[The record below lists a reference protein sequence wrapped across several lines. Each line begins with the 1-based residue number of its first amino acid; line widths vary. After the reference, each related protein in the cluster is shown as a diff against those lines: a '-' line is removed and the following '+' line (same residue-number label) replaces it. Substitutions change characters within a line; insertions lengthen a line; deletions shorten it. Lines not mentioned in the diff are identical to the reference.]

1 MRLIVYFFL
10 FIHLINIEVKKG
22 TAMLTRFSIKNS
34 RLIGSRKNLL
44 LAAITTLSMSAMVF
58 AAQDSLP
65 NDQDVPVVI
74 KGVVATSSDKQQLL
88 DKLKAQYPDKPVR
101 DEIEVRSN
109 INIPTNWQQVA
120 TAIIDSDIA
129 NIRQGRIDIHGT
141 TISLH
146 GKVSSLEQKQAIQN
160 RIHTRLTDLYQ
171 LENQLVVTQG
181 EQQLIDETLGNRIVE
196 FESGSANLTP
206 MGLGILDDMAG
217 VLQRVGDKPV
227 TITGHT
233 DNVGNSGGNLTLSN
247 QRAEAVK
254 QYLIGRNID
263 AARLSTTGKGDLDPI
278 ASNDNE
284 EGRTR
289 NRRIEFTL
297 AE

>member
-1 MRLIVYFFL
+1 MKVL
-10 FIHLINIEVKKG
+10 
-22 TAMLTRFSIKNS
+22 S
-34 RLIGSRKNLL
+34 RITKPKRTNHMKNLL
-44 LAAITTLSMSAMVF
+44 LAAAITLPMSAVVF
-58 AAQDSLP
+58 AEH
-65 NDQDVPVVI
+65 NDTHVTNSSQNVPVVI

-109 INIPTNWQQVA
+109 ISIPTNWQQIA
-120 TAIIDSDIA
+120 TTIIDSDIS

-160 RIHTRLTDLYQ
+160 RIHSRLTDLYQ
-171 LENQLVVTQG
+171 LENQLVVVEG
-181 EQQLIDETLGNRIVE
+181 EQRLIDETLGNRIVE
-196 FESGSANLTP
+196 FESGSTNLTP

-227 TITGHT
+227 LITGHT
-233 DNVGNSGGNLTLSN
+233 DNVGNSTANLALSN
-247 QRAEAVK
+247 KRAEAVK
-254 QYLIGRNID
+254 QYLIGRNIN
-263 AARLSTTGKGDLDPI
+263 ATRLSTTGKGDSDPI

-297 AE
+297 NE

>member
-1 MRLIVYFFL
+1 MKVL
-10 FIHLINIEVKKG
+10 
-22 TAMLTRFSIKNS
+22 S
-34 RLIGSRKNLL
+34 RMTKPKRTNHTKNLL
-44 LAAITTLSMSAMVF
+44 LAAAITLPMSAVVF
-58 AAQDSLP
+58 AEH
-65 NDQDVPVVI
+65 NDTHVTNNSQNVPVVI

-109 INIPTNWQQVA
+109 ISIPTNWQQIA
-120 TAIIDSDIA
+120 TTIIDSDIS

-160 RIHTRLTDLYQ
+160 RIHSRLTDLYQ
-171 LENQLVVTQG
+171 LENQLVVVEG
-181 EQQLIDETLGNRIVE
+181 EQRLIDETLGNRIVE
-196 FESGSANLTP
+196 FESGSTNLTP

-227 TITGHT
+227 LITGHT
-233 DNVGNSGGNLTLSN
+233 DNVGNSTANLALSN
-247 QRAEAVK
+247 KRAEAVK
-254 QYLIGRNID
+254 QYLIGRNIN
-263 AARLSTTGKGDLDPI
+263 ATRLSTTGKGDSDPI

-297 AE
+297 NE

>member
-1 MRLIVYFFL
+1 
-10 FIHLINIEVKKG
+10 
-22 TAMLTRFSIKNS
+22 
-34 RLIGSRKNLL
+34 
-44 LAAITTLSMSAMVF
+44 MSAMVF
-58 AAQDSLP
+58 AAQDTLH

-129 NIRQGRIDIHGT
+129 NIRQGRIDINGT

>member
-1 MRLIVYFFL
+1 MKVLSKIL
-10 FIHLINIEVKKG
+10 PSKLAGHSKK
-22 TAMLTRFSIKNS
+22 
-34 RLIGSRKNLL
+34 LL
-44 LAAITTLSMSAMVF
+44 LVSAMILPLSAVVF
-58 AAQDSLP
+58 AAQDDGLSR
-65 NDQDVPVVI
+65 NVPVVI

-88 DKLKAQYPDKPVR
+88 EKLKAQYPNKTVR

-109 INIPTNWQQVA
+109 ISIPTNWQQVA
-120 TAIIDSDIA
+120 TAIIDSDIS
-129 NIRQGRIDIHGT
+129 NISQGRIDIHGT

-171 LENQLVVTQG
+171 LDNQLVVVEG
-181 EQQLIDETLGNRIVE
+181 EQRLLDDTLGNRIVE
-196 FESGSANLTP
+196 FESGSTTLTP

-233 DNVGNSGGNLTLSN
+233 DNVGNPSSNLVLSN
-247 QRAEAVK
+247 KRAEAVK
-254 QYLIGRNID
+254 QYLIGRNIS
-263 AARLSTTGKGDLDPI
+263 AARLSTTGKGDADPI

>member
-1 MRLIVYFFL
+1 MKVLSRMT
-10 FIHLINIEVKKG
+10 KPK
-22 TAMLTRFSIKNS
+22 LTNHT
-34 RLIGSRKNLL
+34 KNLL
-44 LAAITTLSMSAMVF
+44 LAAAITLPMSAVVF
-58 AAQDSLP
+58 AEH
-65 NDQDVPVVI
+65 NDAHVANSSQNVPVVI

-109 INIPTNWQQVA
+109 ISIPTNWQQIA
-120 TAIIDSDIA
+120 TTIIDSDIS

-160 RIHTRLTDLYQ
+160 RIHSRLTDLYQ
-171 LENQLVVTQG
+171 LENQLVVVEG
-181 EQQLIDETLGNRIVE
+181 EQRLIDETLGNRIVE
-196 FESGSANLTP
+196 FESGSTNLTP

-217 VLQRVGDKPV
+217 VLQRVGNKPV
-227 TITGHT
+227 LITGHT
-233 DNVGNSGGNLTLSN
+233 DNVGNSTANLALSN
-247 QRAEAVK
+247 KRAEAVK
-254 QYLIGRNID
+254 QYLIGRNIN
-263 AARLSTTGKGDLDPI
+263 ASRLSTTGKGDSDPI

-297 AE
+297 NE

>member
-1 MRLIVYFFL
+1 MKV
-10 FIHLINIEVKKG
+10 
-22 TAMLTRFSIKNS
+22 LTKMIKPKPAN
-34 RLIGSRKNLL
+34 LVKNLL
-44 LAAITTLSMSAMVF
+44 LAAAITLPISAMVF
-58 AAQDSLP
+58 AENNNASETNVAQ
-65 NDQDVPVVI
+65 NVPVVI

-88 DKLKAQYPDKPVR
+88 EKLKAQYPNQAVR

-109 INIPTNWQQVA
+109 IRIPTNWQQIA
-120 TAIIDSDIA
+120 TAIIDSDIS

-171 LENQLVVTQG
+171 LENQLVVVEG
-181 EQQLIDETLGNRIVE
+181 EQRLIDDTLGNRIVE

-206 MGLGILDDMAG
+206 MGLGILDDMAAA
-217 VLQRVGDKPV
+217 LRRIGDKPV
-227 TITGHT
+227 LITGHT
-233 DNVGNSGGNLTLSN
+233 DNVGNSTANLALSN
-247 QRAEAVK
+247 ERAEAVK

-263 AARLSTTGKGDLDPI
+263 ATRLSTTGKGDSDPI

>member
-1 MRLIVYFFL
+1 MKVL
-10 FIHLINIEVKKG
+10 
-22 TAMLTRFSIKNS
+22 S
-34 RLIGSRKNLL
+34 RMTKPKRTNHAKNLL
-44 LAAITTLSMSAMVF
+44 LAAAITLPMSAVVF
-58 AAQDSLP
+58 AEH
-65 NDQDVPVVI
+65 NDTHVTNNSQNVPVVI

-109 INIPTNWQQVA
+109 ISIPTNWQQIA
-120 TAIIDSDIA
+120 TTIIDSDIS

-160 RIHTRLTDLYQ
+160 RIHSRLTDLYQ
-171 LENQLVVTQG
+171 LENQLVVVEG
-181 EQQLIDETLGNRIVE
+181 EQRLIDETLGNRIVE
-196 FESGSANLTP
+196 FESGSTNLTP

-227 TITGHT
+227 LITGHT
-233 DNVGNSGGNLTLSN
+233 DNVGNSTANLALSN
-247 QRAEAVK
+247 KRAEAVK
-254 QYLIGRNID
+254 QYLIGRNIN
-263 AARLSTTGKGDLDPI
+263 ATRLSTTGKGDSDPI

-297 AE
+297 NE

>member
-1 MRLIVYFFL
+1 MKVLSIMTIPKLTHR
-10 FIHLINIEVKKG
+10 KKG
-22 TAMLTRFSIKNS
+22 
-34 RLIGSRKNLL
+34 LI
-44 LAAITTLSMSAMVF
+44 LAAAMTLSMSAVVF
-58 AAQDSLP
+58 AEH
-65 NDQDVPVVI
+65 NDTHVTNGSQNVPVVI

-88 DKLKAQYPDKPVR
+88 EKLKAQYPDKQVR

-109 INIPTNWQQVA
+109 ISIPTNWQQIA
-120 TAIIDSDIA
+120 TAIIDSDIS

-171 LENQLVVTQG
+171 LENQLVVIEG
-181 EQQLIDETLGNRIVE
+181 EQRLIDDTLGDRIVE
-196 FESGSANLTP
+196 FESGSANLTSL
-206 MGLGILDDMAG
+206 GLGILDDMAG
-217 VLQRVGDKPV
+217 VIQSVGDKPV
-227 TITGHT
+227 IIIGHT
-233 DNVGNSGGNLTLSN
+233 DNVGNPASNLALSN
-247 QRAEAVK
+247 ERAEAVK

-263 AARLSTTGKGDLDPI
+263 AARLSTAGKGDADPI
-278 ASNDNE
+278 ASNDTS

-297 AE
+297 GE

>member
-1 MRLIVYFFL
+1 MKVLSRITKP
-10 FIHLINIEVKKG
+10 N
-22 TAMLTRFSIKNS
+22 LTNHT
-34 RLIGSRKNLL
+34 KNLL
-44 LAAITTLSMSAMVF
+44 LAAAITLPTSAVVF
-58 AAQDSLP
+58 AEH
-65 NDQDVPVVI
+65 NDTHVTNNSQNVPVVI

-109 INIPTNWQQVA
+109 ISIPTNWQQIA
-120 TAIIDSDIA
+120 TTIIDSDIS

-160 RIHTRLTDLYQ
+160 RIHSRLTDLYQ
-171 LENQLVVTQG
+171 LENQLVVVEG
-181 EQQLIDETLGNRIVE
+181 EQRLIDETLGNRIVE
-196 FESGSANLTP
+196 FESGSTNLTP

-227 TITGHT
+227 LITGHT
-233 DNVGNSGGNLTLSN
+233 DNVGNSTANLALSN
-247 QRAEAVK
+247 KRAEAVK
-254 QYLIGRNID
+254 QYLIGRNIN
-263 AARLSTTGKGDLDPI
+263 ATRLSTTGKGDSDPI

-297 AE
+297 NE

>member
-1 MRLIVYFFL
+1 MKVLSRI
-10 FIHLINIEVKKG
+10 
-22 TAMLTRFSIKNS
+22 IKSKRTNHT
-34 RLIGSRKNLL
+34 KNLL
-44 LAAITTLSMSAMVF
+44 LAAAITLPMSAVVF
-58 AAQDSLP
+58 AEH
-65 NDQDVPVVI
+65 NDTHVTNNSQNVPVVI

-88 DKLKAQYPDKPVR
+88 DKLKAQYPDKSVR

-109 INIPTNWQQVA
+109 ISIPTNWQQIA
-120 TAIIDSDIA
+120 TTIIDSDIS

-160 RIHTRLTDLYQ
+160 RIHSRLTDLYQ
-171 LENQLVVTQG
+171 LENQLVVVEG
-181 EQQLIDETLGNRIVE
+181 EQRLIDETLGNRIVE
-196 FESGSANLTP
+196 FESGSTNLTP

-227 TITGHT
+227 LITGHT
-233 DNVGNSGGNLTLSN
+233 DNVGNSTANLALSN
-247 QRAEAVK
+247 KRAEAVK
-254 QYLIGRNID
+254 QYLIGRNIN
-263 AARLSTTGKGDLDPI
+263 ATRLSTTGKGDSDPI

-297 AE
+297 NE

>member
-1 MRLIVYFFL
+1 MKVLSRIT
-10 FIHLINIEVKKG
+10 KPK
-22 TAMLTRFSIKNS
+22 LTNHT
-34 RLIGSRKNLL
+34 KNLL
-44 LAAITTLSMSAMVF
+44 LAAAITLPMSAVVF
-58 AAQDSLP
+58 AEH
-65 NDQDVPVVI
+65 NDTHVTNNSQNVPVVI

-109 INIPTNWQQVA
+109 ISIPTNWQQIA
-120 TAIIDSDIA
+120 TTIIDSDIS

-160 RIHTRLTDLYQ
+160 RIHSRLTDLYQ
-171 LENQLVVTQG
+171 LENQLVVVEG
-181 EQQLIDETLGNRIVE
+181 EQRLIDETLGNRIVE
-196 FESGSANLTP
+196 FESGSTNLTP

-227 TITGHT
+227 LITGHT
-233 DNVGNSGGNLTLSN
+233 DNVGNSTANLALSN
-247 QRAEAVK
+247 KRAEAVK
-254 QYLIGRNID
+254 QYLIGRNIN
-263 AARLSTTGKGDLDPI
+263 ATRLSTTGKGDSDPI

-297 AE
+297 NE

>member
-1 MRLIVYFFL
+1 MKVLSIMAIPKLTHRPKGLI
-10 FIHLINIEVKKG
+10 
-22 TAMLTRFSIKNS
+22 
-34 RLIGSRKNLL
+34 
-44 LAAITTLSMSAMVF
+44 LAAAMTLSTSAVVF
-58 AAQDSLP
+58 AEH
-65 NDQDVPVVI
+65 NDTHVTNGSQNVPVVI

-88 DKLKAQYPDKPVR
+88 EKLKAQYPDKQVR

-109 INIPTNWQQVA
+109 ISIPTNWQQIA
-120 TAIIDSDIA
+120 TAIIDSDISS
-129 NIRQGRIDIHGT
+129 IRQGRIDIHGT

-171 LENQLVVTQG
+171 LENQLVVIEG
-181 EQQLIDETLGNRIVE
+181 EQRLIDDTLGDRIVE

-217 VLQRVGDKPV
+217 VIQSVGDKPV
-227 TITGHT
+227 IIIGHT
-233 DNVGNSGGNLTLSN
+233 DNVGNPATNLALSN
-247 QRAEAVK
+247 ERAEAVK
-254 QYLIGRNID
+254 QYLIGRNIE
-263 AARLSTTGKGDLDPI
+263 AARLSTAGKGDANPI
-278 ASNDNE
+278 ASNDTS

-297 AE
+297 GE

>member
-1 MRLIVYFFL
+1 MKVLSIMAIPKLTHRPKGLI
-10 FIHLINIEVKKG
+10 
-22 TAMLTRFSIKNS
+22 
-34 RLIGSRKNLL
+34 
-44 LAAITTLSMSAMVF
+44 LAAAMTLSTSAVVF
-58 AAQDSLP
+58 AEH
-65 NDQDVPVVI
+65 NDTHVKNGSQNVPVVI

-88 DKLKAQYPDKPVR
+88 EKLKAQYPDKQVR

-109 INIPTNWQQVA
+109 ISIPTNWQQIA
-120 TAIIDSDIA
+120 TAIIDSDISS
-129 NIRQGRIDIHGT
+129 IRQGRIDIHGT

-171 LENQLVVTQG
+171 LENQLVVIEG
-181 EQQLIDETLGNRIVE
+181 EQRLIDDTLGDRIVE

-217 VLQRVGDKPV
+217 VIQSVGDKPV
-227 TITGHT
+227 IIIGHT
-233 DNVGNSGGNLTLSN
+233 DNVGNPAANLALSN
-247 QRAEAVK
+247 ERAEAVK
-254 QYLIGRNID
+254 QYLIGRNIE
-263 AARLSTTGKGDLDPI
+263 AARLSTAGKGDANPI
-278 ASNDNE
+278 ASNDTS

-297 AE
+297 GE

>member
-1 MRLIVYFFL
+1 MKVLTKMI
-10 FIHLINIEVKKG
+10 KKR
-22 TAMLTRFSIKNS
+22 ARNLNK
-34 RLIGSRKNLL
+34 KLL
-44 LAAITTLSMSAMVF
+44 LAAAITLPISAIVF
-58 AAQDSLP
+58 AESDDVNETKIAQ
-65 NDQDVPVVI
+65 NVPVVI

-88 DKLKAQYPDKPVR
+88 EKLKAQYPDKSVR

-109 INIPTNWQQVA
+109 ISIPTNWQQVA
-120 TAIIDSDIA
+120 TAIIDSDIS

-146 GKVSSLEQKQAIQN
+146 GKVGSLEQKQAIQN

-171 LENQLVVTQG
+171 LENQLVVVEG
-181 EQQLIDETLGNRIVE
+181 EQRLIDDTLGNRIVE

-206 MGLGILDDMAG
+206 LGLGILDDMATA
-217 VLQRVGDKPV
+217 LRRIGDKPV
-227 TITGHT
+227 VITGHT
-233 DNVGNSGGNLTLSN
+233 DNVGNPTANLALSN
-247 QRAEAVK
+247 ERAEAVK

-263 AARLSTTGKGDLDPI
+263 AARLSTTGKGDADPI

>member
-1 MRLIVYFFL
+1 MTMF
-10 FIHLINIEVKKG
+10 NIKKG
-22 TAMLTRFSIKNS
+22 TSMKVLSIMAIPKLTHRPKG
-34 RLIGSRKNLL
+34 LI
-44 LAAITTLSMSAMVF
+44 LAAAMTLSTSAVVF
-58 AAQDSLP
+58 AEH
-65 NDQDVPVVI
+65 NDTHVTNSSQNVPVVI

-88 DKLKAQYPDKPVR
+88 EKLKAQYPDKQVR

-109 INIPTNWQQVA
+109 ISIPTNWQQIA
-120 TAIIDSDIA
+120 TAIIDSDISS
-129 NIRQGRIDIHGT
+129 IRQGRIDIHGT

-171 LENQLVVTQG
+171 LENQLVVIEG
-181 EQQLIDETLGNRIVE
+181 EQRLIDDTLGDRIVE

-217 VLQRVGDKPV
+217 VIQSVGDKPV
-227 TITGHT
+227 IIIGHT
-233 DNVGNSGGNLTLSN
+233 DNVGNPAANLALSN
-247 QRAEAVK
+247 ERAEAVK
-254 QYLIGRNID
+254 QYLIGRNIE
-263 AARLSTTGKGDLDPI
+263 AARLSTAGKGDANPI
-278 ASNDNE
+278 ASNDTS

-297 AE
+297 GE

>member
-1 MRLIVYFFL
+1 
-10 FIHLINIEVKKG
+10 
-22 TAMLTRFSIKNS
+22 MLTRFSIKNS

-58 AAQDSLP
+58 AAQDTLP

-88 DKLKAQYPDKPVR
+88 DKRKAQYPNRPVR
-101 DEIEVRSN
+101 DEIEVRTN
-109 INIPTNWQQVA
+109 INTPTKWQQIA

-146 GKVSSLEQKQAIQN
+146 GKVSSLEPKQAIPN

-217 VLQRVGDKPV
+217 VLQRVDDKPV

-233 DNVGNSGGNLTLSN
+233 DNVGNSASNLTLSN

-263 AARLSTTGKGDLDPI
+263 AARLSTAGKGDLDPI

>member
-1 MRLIVYFFL
+1 MKVPNKMI
-10 FIHLINIEVKKG
+10 KKR
-22 TAMLTRFSIKNS
+22 ARNLNK
-34 RLIGSRKNLL
+34 KLL
-44 LAAITTLSMSAMVF
+44 LAAAMTLPISAIVF
-58 AAQDSLP
+58 AESDDVNEATVAQ
-65 NDQDVPVVI
+65 NVPVVI

-88 DKLKAQYPDKPVR
+88 EKLKAQYPDKSVR

-109 INIPTNWQQVA
+109 ISIPTNWQQVA
-120 TAIIDSDIA
+120 TAIIDSDIS

-146 GKVSSLEQKQAIQN
+146 GKVGSLEQKQAIQN

-171 LENQLVVTQG
+171 LENQLVVVEG
-181 EQQLIDETLGNRIVE
+181 EQRLIDDTLGNRIVE

-206 MGLGILDDMAG
+206 LGLGILDDMAAA
-217 VLQRVGDKPV
+217 LRRIGDKPV
-227 TITGHT
+227 VITGHT
-233 DNVGNSGGNLTLSN
+233 DNVGNPTANLALSN
-247 QRAEAVK
+247 ERAEAVK

-263 AARLSTTGKGDLDPI
+263 AARLSTTGKGDADPI

>member
-1 MRLIVYFFL
+1 MKVLSTILRPKLTG
-10 FIHLINIEVKKG
+10 HSKK
-22 TAMLTRFSIKNS
+22 
-34 RLIGSRKNLL
+34 LL
-44 LAAITTLSMSAMVF
+44 LVSAMILPISMVVF
-58 AAQDSLP
+58 AAQDDGLSQ
-65 NDQDVPVVI
+65 NVPVVI

-88 DKLKAQYPDKPVR
+88 EKLKAQYPNKTIR

-109 INIPTNWQQVA
+109 ISIPTNWQQVA
-120 TAIIDSDIA
+120 TAIIDSDIS
-129 NIRQGRIDIHGT
+129 NISQGRIDIHGT

-160 RIHTRLTDLYQ
+160 RISTRLTDLYQ
-171 LENQLVVTQG
+171 LDNQLVIVEG
-181 EQQLIDETLGNRIVE
+181 EQRLIDDTLGNRIVE

-233 DNVGNSGGNLTLSN
+233 DNVGNSSSNLVLSN
-247 QRAEAVK
+247 ERAEAVK
-254 QYLIGRNID
+254 QYLIGRNIS
-263 AARLSTTGKGDLDPI
+263 AARLSTTGKGDSDPI

-297 AE
+297 EE

>member
-1 MRLIVYFFL
+1 MKVLTKMI
-10 FIHLINIEVKKG
+10 KKR
-22 TAMLTRFSIKNS
+22 ARNLNK
-34 RLIGSRKNLL
+34 KLL
-44 LAAITTLSMSAMVF
+44 LAAAITLPISAIVF
-58 AAQDSLP
+58 AESDDVDEKNIAQ
-65 NDQDVPVVI
+65 NVPVVI

-88 DKLKAQYPDKPVR
+88 EKLKAQYPDKSVR

-109 INIPTNWQQVA
+109 ISIPTNWQQVA
-120 TAIIDSDIA
+120 TAIIDSDIS

-146 GKVSSLEQKQAIQN
+146 GKVGSLEQKQAIQN

-171 LENQLVVTQG
+171 LENQLVVVEG
-181 EQQLIDETLGNRIVE
+181 EQRLIDDTLGNRIVE

-206 MGLGILDDMAG
+206 LGLGILDDMATA
-217 VLQRVGDKPV
+217 LRRIGDKPV
-227 TITGHT
+227 VITGHT
-233 DNVGNSGGNLTLSN
+233 DNVGNPTANLALSN
-247 QRAEAVK
+247 ERAEAVK

-263 AARLSTTGKGDLDPI
+263 AARLSTTGKGDADPI

>member
-1 MRLIVYFFL
+1 MKVLSRMT
-10 FIHLINIEVKKG
+10 KPK
-22 TAMLTRFSIKNS
+22 LTNHT
-34 RLIGSRKNLL
+34 KNLL
-44 LAAITTLSMSAMVF
+44 LAAAITLPMSAVVF
-58 AAQDSLP
+58 AEH
-65 NDQDVPVVI
+65 NDTHVTNNSQNVPVVI

-109 INIPTNWQQVA
+109 ISIPTNWQQIA
-120 TAIIDSDIA
+120 TTIIDSDIS

-160 RIHTRLTDLYQ
+160 RIHSRLTDLYQ
-171 LENQLVVTQG
+171 LENQLVVVEG
-181 EQQLIDETLGNRIVE
+181 EQRLIDETLGNRIVE
-196 FESGSANLTP
+196 FESGSTNLTP

-227 TITGHT
+227 LITGHT
-233 DNVGNSGGNLTLSN
+233 DNVGNSTANLALSN
-247 QRAEAVK
+247 KRAEAVK
-254 QYLIGRNID
+254 QYLIGRNIN
-263 AARLSTTGKGDLDPI
+263 ATRLSTTGKGDSDPI

-289 NRRIEFTL
+289 NRRITFTL
-297 AE
+297 NE

>member
-1 MRLIVYFFL
+1 MKVL
-10 FIHLINIEVKKG
+10 
-22 TAMLTRFSIKNS
+22 S
-34 RLIGSRKNLL
+34 RITKSKRTNHTKNLL
-44 LAAITTLSMSAMVF
+44 LAAAITLPMSAVVF
-58 AAQDSLP
+58 AEH
-65 NDQDVPVVI
+65 NDTHVTNNSQNVPVVI

-109 INIPTNWQQVA
+109 ISIPTNWQQIA
-120 TAIIDSDIA
+120 TTIIDSDIS

-160 RIHTRLTDLYQ
+160 RIHSRLTDLYQ
-171 LENQLVVTQG
+171 LENQLVVVEG
-181 EQQLIDETLGNRIVE
+181 EQRLIDETLGNRIVE
-196 FESGSANLTP
+196 FESGSTNLTP

-217 VLQRVGDKPV
+217 VLQRVGNKPV
-227 TITGHT
+227 LITGHT
-233 DNVGNSGGNLTLSN
+233 DNVGNSTANLALSN
-247 QRAEAVK
+247 KRAEAVK
-254 QYLIGRNID
+254 QYLIGRNIN
-263 AARLSTTGKGDLDPI
+263 ATRLSTTGKGDSDPI

-297 AE
+297 NE

>member
-1 MRLIVYFFL
+1 MKVLSRMT
-10 FIHLINIEVKKG
+10 KPK
-22 TAMLTRFSIKNS
+22 LTNHT
-34 RLIGSRKNLL
+34 KNLL
-44 LAAITTLSMSAMVF
+44 LAAAITLPMSAVVF
-58 AAQDSLP
+58 AEH
-65 NDQDVPVVI
+65 NDAHVTNNSQNVPVVI

-109 INIPTNWQQVA
+109 ISIPTNWQQIA
-120 TAIIDSDIA
+120 TTIIDSDIS

-160 RIHTRLTDLYQ
+160 RIHSRLTDLYQ
-171 LENQLVVTQG
+171 LENQLVVVEG
-181 EQQLIDETLGNRIVE
+181 EQRLIDETLGNRIVE
-196 FESGSANLTP
+196 FESGSTNLTP

-227 TITGHT
+227 LITGHT
-233 DNVGNSGGNLTLSN
+233 DNIGNSTANLALSN
-247 QRAEAVK
+247 KRAEAVK
-254 QYLIGRNID
+254 QYLIGRNIN
-263 AARLSTTGKGDLDPI
+263 AARLSTTGKGDSDPI

-297 AE
+297 NE

>member
-1 MRLIVYFFL
+1 MLAQVSTTIPKLTHRKKSLL
-10 FIHLINIEVKKG
+10 F
-22 TAMLTRFSIKNS
+22 
-34 RLIGSRKNLL
+34 
-44 LAAITTLSMSAMVF
+44 AAVTLSMSAAVF
-58 AAQDSLP
+58 AAH
-65 NDQDVPVVI
+65 NDAHINNSPEDVPVVI

-88 DKLKAQYPDKPVR
+88 EKLKAQYPNKPVR

-109 INIPTNWQQVA
+109 ISIPTNWQQVA
-120 TAIIDSDIA
+120 TAIIDSDIS

-146 GKVSSLEQKQAIQN
+146 GKVSSIEQKQAIQN

-171 LENQLVVTQG
+171 LENQLVVVEG
-181 EQQLIDETLGNRIVE
+181 EQRLIDDTLGNRIVE
-196 FESGSANLTP
+196 FESGSAKLTS

-227 TITGHT
+227 TIIGHT
-233 DNVGNSGGNLTLSN
+233 DNVGNPSANLVLSN
-247 QRAEAVK
+247 KRAEAVK

-263 AARLSTTGKGDLDPI
+263 AARLSTAGKGDADPI

-289 NRRIEFTL
+289 NRRIEFNL
-297 AE
+297 GE

>member
-1 MRLIVYFFL
+1 MKVLSITTIPKLTGR
-10 FIHLINIEVKKG
+10 KK
-22 TAMLTRFSIKNS
+22 S
-34 RLIGSRKNLL
+34 LL
-44 LAAITTLSMSAMVF
+44 LAAAMTLPMSAVVF
-58 AAQDSLP
+58 AEH
-65 NDQDVPVVI
+65 NDAHITNGSQDVPVVI

-88 DKLKAQYPDKPVR
+88 EKLKAQYPNKPVR

-109 INIPTNWQQVA
+109 ISIPTNWQQIA
-120 TAIIDSDIA
+120 TAIIDSDIS

-146 GKVSSLEQKQAIQN
+146 GKVSSLEQRQAIQN

-171 LENQLVVTQG
+171 LENQLVVIEG
-181 EQQLIDETLGNRIVE
+181 EQRLIDDTLGNRIVE

-206 MGLGILDDMAG
+206 LGLGILDDMAG
-217 VLQRVGDKPV
+217 VIQSLGDKPV

-233 DNVGNSGGNLTLSN
+233 DDVGNPTANLALSN
-247 QRAEAVK
+247 ERAEAVK

-263 AARLSTTGKGDLDPI
+263 AARLSTTGKGDADPI
-278 ASNDNE
+278 ASNETE

-289 NRRIEFTL
+289 NRRIEFL
-297 AE
+297 LGQ

>member
-1 MRLIVYFFL
+1 MKVL
-10 FIHLINIEVKKG
+10 
-22 TAMLTRFSIKNS
+22 S
-34 RLIGSRKNLL
+34 RITKPKRTNHTKNLL
-44 LAAITTLSMSAMVF
+44 LAAAITLPMSAVVF
-58 AAQDSLP
+58 AEH
-65 NDQDVPVVI
+65 NDTHVTNNSQNVPVVI

-109 INIPTNWQQVA
+109 ISIPTNWQQIA
-120 TAIIDSDIA
+120 TTIIDSDIS

-160 RIHTRLTDLYQ
+160 RIHSRLTDLYQ
-171 LENQLVVTQG
+171 LENQLVVVEG
-181 EQQLIDETLGNRIVE
+181 EQRLIDETLGNRIVE
-196 FESGSANLTP
+196 FESGSTNLTP

-227 TITGHT
+227 LITGHT
-233 DNVGNSGGNLTLSN
+233 DNVGNSTANLALSN
-247 QRAEAVK
+247 KRAEAVK
-254 QYLIGRNID
+254 QYLIGRNIN
-263 AARLSTTGKGDLDPI
+263 ATRLSTTGKGDSDPI

-297 AE
+297 NE

>member
-1 MRLIVYFFL
+1 MKVLSRMT
-10 FIHLINIEVKKG
+10 KTK
-22 TAMLTRFSIKNS
+22 LTNHT
-34 RLIGSRKNLL
+34 KNLL
-44 LAAITTLSMSAMVF
+44 LAAAITLPMSAVVF
-58 AAQDSLP
+58 AEH
-65 NDQDVPVVI
+65 NDAHVTNNSQNVPVVI

-109 INIPTNWQQVA
+109 ISIPTNWQQIA
-120 TAIIDSDIA
+120 TTIIDSDIS

-160 RIHTRLTDLYQ
+160 RIHSRLTNLYQ
-171 LENQLVVTQG
+171 LENQLVVVEG
-181 EQQLIDETLGNRIVE
+181 EQRLIDETLGNRIVE
-196 FESGSANLTP
+196 FESGSTNLTP

-227 TITGHT
+227 LITGHT
-233 DNVGNSGGNLTLSN
+233 DNVGNSTANLALSN
-247 QRAEAVK
+247 KRAEAVK
-254 QYLIGRNID
+254 QYLIGRNIN
-263 AARLSTTGKGDLDPI
+263 AARLSTTGKGDSDPI

-297 AE
+297 NE

>member
-1 MRLIVYFFL
+1 MKVL
-10 FIHLINIEVKKG
+10 
-22 TAMLTRFSIKNS
+22 S
-34 RLIGSRKNLL
+34 RMTKPKRTNHAKNLL
-44 LAAITTLSMSAMVF
+44 LAAAITLPMSAVVF
-58 AAQDSLP
+58 AEH
-65 NDQDVPVVI
+65 NDTHVTNNSQNVPVVI

-109 INIPTNWQQVA
+109 ISIPTNWQQIA
-120 TAIIDSDIA
+120 TTIIDSDIS

-160 RIHTRLTDLYQ
+160 RIHSRLTDLYQ
-171 LENQLVVTQG
+171 LENQLVVVEG
-181 EQQLIDETLGNRIVE
+181 EQRLIDEALGNRIVE
-196 FESGSANLTP
+196 FESGSTNLTP

-227 TITGHT
+227 LITGHT
-233 DNVGNSGGNLTLSN
+233 DNVGNSTANLALSN
-247 QRAEAVK
+247 KRAEAVK
-254 QYLIGRNID
+254 QYLIGRNIN
-263 AARLSTTGKGDLDPI
+263 ATRLSTTGKGDSDPI

-297 AE
+297 NE

>member
-1 MRLIVYFFL
+1 MKVL
-10 FIHLINIEVKKG
+10 
-22 TAMLTRFSIKNS
+22 S
-34 RLIGSRKNLL
+34 RITKSKRTNHTKNLL
-44 LAAITTLSMSAMVF
+44 LAAAITLPMSAVVF
-58 AAQDSLP
+58 AEH
-65 NDQDVPVVI
+65 NDTHVTNNSQNVPVVI

-109 INIPTNWQQVA
+109 ISIPTNWQQIA
-120 TAIIDSDIA
+120 TTIIDSDIS

-160 RIHTRLTDLYQ
+160 RIHSRLTDLYQ
-171 LENQLVVTQG
+171 LENQLVVVEG
-181 EQQLIDETLGNRIVE
+181 EQRLIDETLGNRIVE
-196 FESGSANLTP
+196 FESGSTNLTP

-227 TITGHT
+227 LITGHT
-233 DNVGNSGGNLTLSN
+233 DNVGNSTANLALSN
-247 QRAEAVK
+247 KRAEAVK
-254 QYLIGRNID
+254 QYLIGRNINST
-263 AARLSTTGKGDLDPI
+263 RLSTTGKGDSDPI

-297 AE
+297 NE

>member
-1 MRLIVYFFL
+1 MKVL
-10 FIHLINIEVKKG
+10 
-22 TAMLTRFSIKNS
+22 S
-34 RLIGSRKNLL
+34 RITKSKRTNHTKNLL
-44 LAAITTLSMSAMVF
+44 LAAAITLPMSAVVF
-58 AAQDSLP
+58 AEHNNTHVTNSSQ
-65 NDQDVPVVI
+65 NVPVVI

-109 INIPTNWQQVA
+109 ISIPTNWQQIA
-120 TAIIDSDIA
+120 TTIIDSDIS

-160 RIHTRLTDLYQ
+160 RIHSRLTDLYQ
-171 LENQLVVTQG
+171 LENQLVVVEG
-181 EQQLIDETLGNRIVE
+181 EQRLIDETLGNRIVE
-196 FESGSANLTP
+196 FESGSTNLTP

-227 TITGHT
+227 LITGHT
-233 DNVGNSGGNLTLSN
+233 DNVGNSTANLALSN
-247 QRAEAVK
+247 KRAEAVK
-254 QYLIGRNID
+254 QYLIGRNIN
-263 AARLSTTGKGDLDPI
+263 ATRLSTTGKGDSDPI

-297 AE
+297 NE